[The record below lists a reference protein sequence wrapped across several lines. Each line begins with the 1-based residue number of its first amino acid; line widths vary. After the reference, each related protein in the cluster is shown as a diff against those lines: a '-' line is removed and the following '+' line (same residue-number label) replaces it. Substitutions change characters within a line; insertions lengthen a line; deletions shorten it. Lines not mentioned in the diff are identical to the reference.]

1 MIRFL
6 ANCRFLMIIPVL
18 GCVILTLAVVIMGF
32 GRIVTMLIHHIGSG
46 ELTEKAA
53 KKLSLVVIE
62 TIDLFLIGTVS
73 YITAVGLYKLF
84 ISTAD
89 VKLPMRLKINSLKDL
104 EFKIFGVIVAA
115 LAVAFLGKAAGT
127 DDPDGLLDYG
137 AGIALVITALAFFMW
152 NESKKT
158 DA

>member
-84 ISTAD
+84 ISPAD
-89 VKLPMRLKINSLKDL
+89 VKLPMRLKIESLKDL